1 MAIDLTS
8 DPQPA
13 FGSESSVGTDCTQ
26 IRGPAHTGLAIFA
39 TGAVY
44 VFNGVAEG
52 GAAPAATA
60 RKSFGSDQAGSGI
73 QLVFGGAI
81 AGASYA
87 TVCIAAQTGTV
98 DVEAY
103 TLPPERVAP

>member
-13 FGSESSVGTDCTQ
+13 FGAETSVGTDCTQ

-39 TGAVY
+39 TGAVHVY
-44 VFNGVAEG
+44 NGVDEG
-52 GAAPAATA
+52 GTVAAATA
-60 RKSFGSDQAGSGI
+60 RKSFTSDQASSGI
-73 QLVFGGAI
+73 QLVLGGNI

-87 TVCIAAQTGTV
+87 TVCISAQTGTV